1 MVDGS
6 AGAWAD
12 VRAHFGGTQQPAASS
27 RQPGLDICTDW
38 QLQTRGQC
46 PQSRHH
52 RVTADIMH
60 KVTDR
65 VVQISYKVTRKYR

>member
-1 MVDGS
+1 MVLLLCW
-6 AGAWAD
+6 AG
-12 VRAHFGGTQQPAASS
+12 VGAHFGGTQQPAQAAWAGYMH
-27 RQPGLDICTDW
+27 RLAAAR
-38 QLQTRGQC
+38 TRGQC

-60 KVTDR
+60 KVTGR